1 MTHIREGISKKKKKK
16 GEDDRDGWGGGTRM
30 YLTQVGKANQKGGI
44 NARKL

>member
-1 MTHIREGISKKKKKK
+1 MTHIREGISKKKKK
-16 GEDDRDGWGGGTRM
+16 GEGDVGGTRM